1 MSWTEASSSLT
12 SSPDGGRK
20 VHFLTFRPYPS
31 THLSFVSLL
40 SEISYTMGTLGC
52 PLWMSMTTSSPSMT
66 VNLQANQ
73 LPQATFFFPLLFYLF
88 FIRSHTLLSARRV
101 VPLEIPRS
109 LRWHIHWVALVTLFG
124 QGLVGIKTRLTSL
137 GLGTVFDAFWWSGR
151 LSRGRRRVGEGVR
164 VVR

>member
-1 MSWTEASSSLT
+1 MDVDDDIVTV
-12 SSPDGGRK
+12 DD
-20 VHFLTFRPYPS
+20 
-31 THLSFVSLL
+31 
-40 SEISYTMGTLGC
+40 SE
-52 PLWMSMTTSSPSMT
+52 SPSKSIT
-66 VNLQANQ
+66 
-73 LPQATFFFPLLFYLF
+73 PGHILFSASLYLF